1 MTAGRRRTGP
11 VRGHTPALWWPADLE
26 GTGLAHGIRPEAN
39 GMGRHWKVWSTIAAV
54 AVAAG
59 CATGSTGDA
68 PGRTTTGSGFSMQ
81 DARIALSVKA
91 KLTAERAANLVSV
104 NVRSRDAV
112 VYLDGQVPTEADKE
126 AAERIARSVDGVRD
140 VVYELRV
147 QTAATSTPPR

>member
-1 MTAGRRRTGP
+1 
-11 VRGHTPALWWPADLE
+11 
-26 GTGLAHGIRPEAN
+26 
-39 GMGRHWKVWSTIAAV
+39 MGRHWKVWSTIAAV

-140 VVYELRV
+140 VVNELRV